1 MAYRM
6 TDLMTYLRMARR
18 VVISFAA
25 LALALMLAGAAYAD
39 AVAEA
44 KSVNDAF
51 NKAFEACDIPAVM
64 ELYEDDAVVIWPG
77 QGEFALGKPA
87 FEKIVKGYC
96 ASPSKPS
103 IKVVS
108 SDARQVG
115 LDHII
120 HFGQLDVT
128 MTGPDGKPA
137 TLRLRTSEL
146 LHKSHGK
153 WRYEVD
159 HASAGLPP
167 PASDGGKAQ

>member
-1 MAYRM
+1 MKPGVAFAHLAIVL
-6 TDLMTYLRMARR
+6 TTFAILF
-18 VVISFAA
+18 VVSATA
-25 LALALMLAGAAYAD
+25 NAD

-44 KSVNDAF
+44 KTVSDAF
-51 NKAFEACDIPAVM
+51 TKAFGACDVPAVM
-64 ELYEDDAVVIWPG
+64 DLYETDAVVIWPG
-77 QGEFALGKPA
+77 QGEFAIGKPA

-96 ASPSKPS
+96 STPSGPS

-137 TLRLRTSEL
+137 TVRVRTSEL

-153 WRYEVD
+153 WLYEVD

-167 PASDGGKAQ
+167 PPAANGGKTQ

>member
-1 MAYRM
+1 M
-6 TDLMTYLRMARR
+6 TDLMTDLGMTRR
-18 VVISFAA
+18 VAISFAA
-25 LALALMLAGAAYAD
+25 LAVSLMLTGAAYAD

-44 KSVNDAF
+44 KTVNDAF
-51 NKAFEACDIPAVM
+51 TKAFEACDIPAVM
-64 ELYEDDAVVIWPG
+64 ELYENDAVVIWPG

-108 SDARQVG
+108 SDARPVG

-128 MTGPDGKPA
+128 MTGPDGKPT

-159 HASAGLPP
+159 HASAGIPP
-167 PASDGGKAQ
+167 PAADGGKAQ